1 MVRIR
6 YAELQAGL
14 HVAAEASGG
23 DTVVYLLP
31 GLTPAERRVALSR
44 VRSLGRLGHGP
55 RLSAASLA
63 MAAGRDRIR
72 TTLGNGAAAVRSH
85 PILMLPSALVM
96 SGTCF
101 ALVSLAPATFDLP
114 AANAAPQSTA
124 TLGVPAGSHSSTW
137 PLSHSPRHA
146 GAVDPR
152 AQRGN
157 GYRPRHARS
166 CVVYGNFGVCESS

>member
-72 TTLGNGAAAVRSH
+72 TTFGNGAAAVRSH

-114 AANAAPQSTA
+114 TVTETSNSMTTA
-124 TLGVPAGSHSSTW
+124 PAGSHSSTW

-146 GAVDPR
+146 GAVDSR